1 MDKLK
6 NIIPL
11 LKKYR
16 YALLVLGIG
25 LVLMMLPSGNVQTEP
40 PKQTISAQ
48 EPELAQTLSEI
59 LSQIDGA
66 GDVSVLLTPASGK
79 ETLYQTNENGE
90 HCDTVIISDSSR
102 NEAGLIRQVNPPV
115 YLGAIVICEGGDKP
129 AVRLAIVDAVSKVT
143 GLGADRISVLKMK

>member
-79 ETLYQTNENGE
+79 ETLYQTNKNGE

>member
-25 LVLMMLPSGNVQTEP
+25 LVLMMLPSGNVQKEP

-102 NEAGLIRQVNPPV
+102 NETGLIRQVNPPV